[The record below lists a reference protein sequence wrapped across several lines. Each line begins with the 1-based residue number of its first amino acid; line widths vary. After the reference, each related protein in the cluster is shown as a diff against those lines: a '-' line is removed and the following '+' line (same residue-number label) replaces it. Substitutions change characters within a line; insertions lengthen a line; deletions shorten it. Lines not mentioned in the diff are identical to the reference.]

1 MNGKIMQLTNLPSF
15 PHAFSK
21 AEMQSNQFANLVVTL
36 LCFNQTLSLHHRE
49 IGSHFASHHRGK

>member
-1 MNGKIMQLTNLPSF
+1 MQLTNLPSF

-36 LCFNQTLSLHHRE
+36 LCFNQTLPLHHRE